1 MCWISDVFISTIIV
15 QTCWL
20 FESPIEVV
28 AFSAGYT
35 HATDQIK
42 AKDACFLL
50 VKPRPQTLIFRPSFC
65 VIAAQIKGTNF
76 DSPIEAA
83 GSPFREVFDSLI
95 EAVSSFFRPSLRSNQ
110 GHKRSF
116 SRPTFCLQSVKIKLY
131 LNQKLTF
138 VRFGGKIQTEIVN
151 KTSQLR

>member
-83 GSPFREVFDSLI
+83 GSPFREVFDSPIEAAGPTFRELFDSLI
-95 EAVSSFFRPSLRSNQ
+95 EAAGPFWEVIDSPMRPPGRRFVSF
-110 GHKRSF
+110 
-116 SRPTFCLQSVKIKLY
+116 
-131 LNQKLTF
+131 LT
-138 VRFGGKIQTEIVN
+138 V
-151 KTSQLR
+151 